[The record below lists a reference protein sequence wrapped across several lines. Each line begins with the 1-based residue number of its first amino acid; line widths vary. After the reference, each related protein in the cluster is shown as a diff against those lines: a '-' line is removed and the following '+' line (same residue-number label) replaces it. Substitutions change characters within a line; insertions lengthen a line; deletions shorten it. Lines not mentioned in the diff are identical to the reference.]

1 MGLRFVLL
9 LIMRLAAW
17 LRLSQREEAWKNRG
31 DLDPAPPARSPAAA
45 AAASPEPELG
55 GPGPARDPAQ
65 RDTES
70 TPPRDAAAGHP
81 GHDPALAP
89 RPRPPPAGR
98 RGPGAAGQAAQRP
111 AGTSGRWSC
120 G

>member
-1 MGLRFVLL
+1 M
-9 LIMRLAAW
+9 
-17 LRLSQREEAWKNRG
+17 ENRG

-45 AAASPEPELG
+45 ARWSPEPELG

-81 GHDPALAP
+81 GHDPALAQ
-89 RPRPPPAGR
+89 RHRPPPPGRAVQARQDRPPSDRQEHQGAGPAAS
-98 RGPGAAGQAAQRP
+98 PGEP
-111 AGTSGRWSC
+111 
-120 G
+120 